1 MEPKKD
7 GIDHINIYSRGK
19 TWLGREM
26 SNFAP
31 LRQPFEIPIM
41 LLTFDCKTLEGAWYI
56 HRINDAMRQSS
67 DVDAFLEK
75 LNDLSDKHRSSLR
88 DLQGSNGFEAKRAGQ
103 KILKALE
110 AKKDHSDWFKKTMS
124 DLFRRK
130 VETNPALRKA
140 LVESDL
146 PFTHYYYYGKE
157 ENPKVIPCPHLD
169 WVVDAW
175 ETLRKELR
183 DK

>member
-19 TWLGREM
+19 AWLGREL

-31 LRQPFEIPIM
+31 LPQPIEIPIM
-41 LLTFDCKTLEGAWYI
+41 LMTFDCKTIEGAWYI
-56 HRINDAMRQSS
+56 HRINDSMQQSP
-67 DVDAFLEK
+67 DAVKFLEK
-75 LNDLSDKHRSSLR
+75 FNKVYDNHRS
-88 DLQGSNGFEAKRAGQ
+88 DFTILQGSNGLYVKRAGR

-110 AKKDHSDWFKKTMS
+110 TEKDHSDWFKKTMK

-130 VETNPALRKA
+130 VEVNPALRKA
-140 LVESDL
+140 LVESEL
-146 PFTHYYYYGKE
+146 PFAHYYYYGKE
-157 ENPKVIPCPHLD
+157 DNPKVIPCPHLD
-169 WVVDAW
+169 WVVEAW
-175 ETLRKELR
+175 EAIRKELR